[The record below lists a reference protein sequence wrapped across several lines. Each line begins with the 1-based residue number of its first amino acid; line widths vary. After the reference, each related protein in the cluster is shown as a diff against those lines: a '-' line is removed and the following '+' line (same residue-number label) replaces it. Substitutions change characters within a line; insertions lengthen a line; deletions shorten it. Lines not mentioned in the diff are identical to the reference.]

1 MRFFDRY
8 FPVLFALPFLFATMS
23 FEPLRA
29 FGEGARWG
37 VLFLAAGLAALK
49 GFSRGGG
56 RVGIGTRDA
65 VILSFLGLFLL
76 SALWSITPSTTM
88 QRSIAVALVYVAS
101 FWYFWAWADRH
112 SDGRLVDLLL
122 RTLAVVLG
130 LNLILGGAFAPSTLI
145 SGRFQGLF
153 TNPNNIG
160 LIVSLAIPLSFGR
173 AIASRRRNDWLLW
186 GLFVF
191 NDLACGS
198 RGALFGSLAGMAL
211 ILSLS
216 ATRRPLMVLGMA
228 GAFAVV
234 LGLLWG
240 SDVFHEKVIRADT
253 FETMSNRT
261 VFWELAKEIYIPARP
276 GLGHGFGS
284 DELIHVYYGVDIKDL
299 KLRGYGVMSSY
310 YGLAVAVG
318 VPATVLFFVPLWL
331 GTLFPMFRYRT
342 DTQLVACGA
351 AVVSGLLVSIVEP
364 ALYSAGNCFAFLF
377 WTVLMVVLRRASYR
391 RAGVRLG
398 AAGELLRAGRRS
410 LGRQNVRPH
419 RARGIE
425 SHENPALHGHL

>member
-23 FEPLRA
+23 FDPLRM
-29 FGEGARWG
+29 FGEAARWV
-37 VLFLAAGLAALK
+37 VLFAAAGLAVFR

-56 RVGIGTRDA
+56 RVGIGLRDA
-65 VILSFLGLFLL
+65 IVVGFLGLFLL
-76 SALWSITPSTTM
+76 SSLWSITPSTSA
-88 QRSIAVALVYVAS
+88 QRSVAVALLYLAS

-112 SDGRLVDLLL
+112 SDQRLLDLLL

-130 LNLILGGAFAPSTLI
+130 ANLLLGGAFAPSTLI

-153 TNPNNIG
+153 VNPNNIG

-173 AIASRRRNDWLLW
+173 ALASRRRNDWLLW

-216 ATRRPLMVLGMA
+216 ATRRPVLVLA
-228 GAFAVV
+228 LTASFAIG
-234 LGLLWG
+234 LGILWG
-240 SDVFHEKVIRADT
+240 TDVFQEKVVRAET

-261 VFWELAKEIYIPARP
+261 KFWELAKETYIPARP

-284 DELIHVYYGVDIKDL
+284 EEFIHAFYGVNITDL
-299 KLRGYGVMSSY
+299 KLRGFGVMSSY
-310 YGLAVAVG
+310 YGLAVAIG
-318 VPATVLFFVPLWL
+318 VPATILFFVPLWL
-331 GTLFPMFRYRT
+331 GTLIPMFRYRM
-342 DTQLVACGA
+342 DPGLVACGG
-351 AVVSGLLVSIVEP
+351 AVVSGLLISIVEP

-377 WTVLMVVLRRASYR
+377 WITLMLVLRRASYR
-391 RAGVRLG
+391 RVGVRLG
-398 AAGELLRAGRRS
+398 AAGELLRARKRVPGRRM
-410 LGRQNVRPH
+410 VRPH
-419 RARGIE
+419 RARGLA
-425 SHENPALHGHL
+425 SHESPALHGHL

>member
-23 FEPLRA
+23 FDPLRLV
-29 FGEGARWG
+29 GEAARWG
-37 VLFLAAGLAALK
+37 VLFVATGLAVFQ
-49 GFSRGGG
+49 GFPRGGG
-56 RVGIGTRDA
+56 RVGIGGRDLFFL
-65 VILSFLGLFLL
+65 VFLGFFLL
-76 SALWSITPSTTM
+76 SSLWSITPSTTL
-88 QRSIAVALVYVAS
+88 QRSIAVALLYLAS

-112 SDGRLVDLLL
+112 SDGRLLDLLL

-130 LNLILGGAFAPSTLI
+130 LNLLLGGVFAPSTLI

-198 RGALFGSLAGMAL
+198 RGALFGSLVGMAL
-211 ILSLS
+211 ILSVS
-216 ATRRPLMVLGMA
+216 ATRRPLLVLGIA
-228 GAFAVV
+228 GAFA
-234 LGLLWG
+234 LGFGMLWRTNL
-240 SDVFHEKVIRADT
+240 FQEKVVRADT

-261 VFWELAKEIYIPARP
+261 QFWELAKQIYIPARP

-284 DELIHVYYGVDIKDL
+284 DELIHAYYGVSIFDL

-318 VPATVLFFVPLWL
+318 VPATVLCFVLLWL
-331 GTLFPMFRYRT
+331 GTLFPVFRYRM
-342 DTQLVACGA
+342 DARLVACGG

-364 ALYSAGNCFAFLF
+364 ALYSAGNCFAFFF
-377 WTVLMVVLRRASYR
+377 WITLMLVLRRACYR

-398 AAGELLRAGRRS
+398 AAGELVRARKRPAS
-410 LGRQNVRPH
+410 RQSGRPH

-425 SHENPALHGHL
+425 SHENPPLLGNL

>member
-8 FPVLFALPFLFATMS
+8 FPVLFALPFLFATIS
-23 FEPLRA
+23 FEPLRV
-29 FGEGARWG
+29 FGEAARWG
-37 VLFLAAGLAALK
+37 VLFLAAGLATLK

-56 RVGIGTRDA
+56 QVGIGARDG

-76 SALWSITPSTTM
+76 SSQWSIMPSTTA
-88 QRSIAVALVYVAS
+88 QRAIAVALLYVAS

-173 AIASRRRNDWLLW
+173 AIATRRRNDWLLW
-186 GLFVF
+186 GFFVI

-198 RGALFGSLAGMAL
+198 RGALVGSLVGMAL
-211 ILSLS
+211 VLCLS
-216 ATRRPLMVLGMA
+216 ATRRPALVLGMA
-228 GAFAVV
+228 AAFVVV

-240 SDVFHEKVIRADT
+240 TDVFQEKVVRADT

-261 VFWELAKEIYIPARP
+261 KFWELAKQNYIPARP

-284 DELIHVYYGVDIKDL
+284 DELIHVYYGIDIKDL

-331 GTLFPMFRYRT
+331 GTLFPMFHYRR
-342 DTQLVACGA
+342 DARLVACGA
-351 AVVSGLLVSIVEP
+351 AVVSGLMVSIVEP

-377 WTVLMVVLRRASYR
+377 WITLMLVLRRACYR

-398 AAGELLRAGRRS
+398 AAGELLRARRKAP
-410 LGRQNVRPH
+410 GRQNVRPH
-419 RARGIE
+419 RARGIA

>member
-8 FPVLFALPFLFATMS
+8 FPVLFALPFLFATTS
-23 FEPLRA
+23 FEPLRLL
-29 FGEGARWG
+29 GEAARWG
-37 VLFLAAGLAALK
+37 MLFLAAGLAVFQ
-49 GFSRGGG
+49 GFPRGGG
-56 RVGIGTRDA
+56 RVGIGARDA

-76 SALWSITPSTTM
+76 SSLWSIMPSTTV
-88 QRSIAVALVYVAS
+88 QRSIAVVLLYVAS

-112 SDGRLVDLLL
+112 SDGRLLDLML

-130 LNLILGGAFAPSTLI
+130 LNLILGGVFAPSTLI

-153 TNPNNIG
+153 VNPNNIG

-216 ATRRPLMVLGMA
+216 ATRRPLLVLGIA
-228 GAFAVV
+228 GAFALG
-234 LGLLWG
+234 LGLLWKT
-240 SDVFHEKVIRADT
+240 DAFQEKVIRADT

-261 VFWELAKEIYIPARP
+261 QFWELAKQIYIPARP
-276 GLGHGFGS
+276 GIGHGFGS
-284 DELIHVYYGVDIKDL
+284 DELIHAYYGVNITDL

-318 VPATVLFFVPLWL
+318 VPAAVLCFVPLWL

-342 DTQLVACGA
+342 DARLVACGG

-364 ALYSAGNCFAFLF
+364 ALFSAGNCFAFFF
-377 WTVLMVVLRRASYR
+377 WITLMLVLRRASYR

-398 AAGELLRAGRRS
+398 AAGELLRARRKAAGRKKT
-410 LGRQNVRPH
+410 RPH
-419 RARGIE
+419 RARGIA

>member
-1 MRFFDRY
+1 MRFFERY
-8 FPVLFALPFLFATMS
+8 FPVLFALPFLFATMN
-23 FEPLRA
+23 FEPLRV
-29 FGEGARWG
+29 FGEVARWG
-37 VLFLAAGLAALK
+37 VLFLAAGLAAFQ
-49 GFSRGGG
+49 GFPRGGG
-56 RVGIGTRDA
+56 RVGIGARDG
-65 VILSFLGLFLL
+65 VILSLLGLFLL
-76 SALWSITPSTTM
+76 SSLWSIMPSTTV
-88 QRSIAVALVYVAS
+88 QRSIAVTLLYVAS

-122 RTLAVVLG
+122 RTFFVVLG
-130 LNLILGGAFAPSTLI
+130 INLVFGAILTPWSLF
-145 SGRFQGLF
+145 SGRFQAF
-153 TNPNNIG
+153 FNNPNNIG

-173 AIASRRRNDWLLW
+173 AIATRRRNDWLLW
-186 GLFVF
+186 GFFVI
-191 NDLACGS
+191 NNLACGS

-216 ATRRPLMVLGMA
+216 ATRRPLLVLGIA

-240 SDVFHEKVIRADT
+240 SDVFQEKVIRSDT

-261 VFWELAKEIYIPARP
+261 KFWELAKQIYIPARP

-284 DELIHVYYGVDIKDL
+284 DELIHSYYGVSIFDL

-318 VPATVLFFVPLWL
+318 VPATVLCFVLLWL
-331 GTLFPMFRYRT
+331 GTLFTMFRYRT
-342 DTQLVACGA
+342 DARLVACGA
-351 AVVSGLLVSIVEP
+351 AVVSGLLISIVEP

-377 WTVLMVVLRRASYR
+377 WTMLMVVLRRASYR

-398 AAGELLRAGRRS
+398 AAGELLRAGRRPA
-410 LGRQNVRPH
+410 GRQIVRPH
-419 RARGIE
+419 RARGIA

>member
-23 FEPLRA
+23 FDPLRI
-29 FGEGARWG
+29 FGEAARWA
-37 VLFLAAGLAALK
+37 VLFVAAGLAAFQ

-56 RVGIGTRDA
+56 RVGIGLRDA
-65 VILSFLGLFLL
+65 IIIGFLGLFLL
-76 SALWSITPSTTM
+76 SALWSITPSMTA
-88 QRSIAVALVYVAS
+88 QRSVAVALLYLAS
-101 FWYFWAWADRH
+101 FWYFWAWADRY

-130 LNLILGGAFAPSTLI
+130 VNLLLGGAFAPSTLV

-173 AIASRRRNDWLLW
+173 ALASRRRNDWLLW
-186 GLFVF
+186 GLFIF

-198 RGALFGSLAGMAL
+198 RGALFGSLVGMAL
-211 ILSLS
+211 ILSIS
-216 ATRRPLMVLGMA
+216 VTRRPMLALAIA
-228 GAFAVV
+228 GSFVIV

-240 SDVFHEKVIRADT
+240 TDVFQEKVIRADT

-261 VFWELAKEIYIPARP
+261 KFWELAKQIYIPARP

-284 DELIHVYYGVDIKDL
+284 DESIHAYYGVSIFDL
-299 KLRGYGVMSSY
+299 KLRGFGVMSSY

-318 VPATVLFFVPLWL
+318 VPATILAFAPLWL
-331 GTLFPMFRYRT
+331 GTLIAMFRHRM
-342 DTQLVACGA
+342 DARLVASAG
-351 AVVSGLLVSIVEP
+351 AVVSGLLISIVEP
-364 ALYSAGNCFAFLF
+364 ALYSAGNCFAFFF
-377 WTVLMVVLRRASYR
+377 WITLMLVLRRASYR
-391 RAGVRLG
+391 QAGVRLG
-398 AAGELLRAGRRS
+398 VAGELLRARMRS
-410 LGRQNVRPH
+410 PSRQNVRPH
-419 RARGIE
+419 RARGIA